1 MIEVI
6 SAAFFSLIFYLL
18 SFRIIAG
25 FSKSQSRF
33 PFLLSF
39 CLSHAAQIR
48 THVHKEM
55 HTCTQ
60 RNRRTKNVAVANGG
74 VQIAHLDCYIILFVF
89 IFHSLLSFSAVLL
102 CCLCASARTA
112 SVRCV
117 RLFPILIVLSL
128 VILSP
133 VPHLSAII
141 KDPVASYVA
150 PVERRVCISATHLAT
165 APRNYGL

>member
-1 MIEVI
+1 MRGCVTHLSGFIFKFRVFFCLPFFFFCSI
-6 SAAFFSLIFYLL
+6 YVYKYIPQIPFFSGSLW
-18 SFRIIAG
+18 
-25 FSKSQSRF
+25 SR
-33 PFLLSF
+33 
-39 CLSHAAQIR
+39 CKHTHGDKNAA
-48 THVHKEM
+48 
-55 HTCTQ
+55 
-60 RNRRTKNVAVANGG
+60 AANGG
-74 VQIAHLDCYIILFVF
+74 VQIAHLDCYIIFFVF
-89 IFHSLLSFSAVLL
+89 TFYSLLPFSVFLRCSL
-102 CCLCASARTA
+102 CG

-141 KDPVASYVA
+141 KDPVASYVV